1 MGFELGGRGGSTNA
15 FSKDRGRSSGLSVK
29 ALRFG
34 AFRDDWT
41 SMMIGK
47 SMGTLSRLKKQHN
60 KFNNNKFKI
69 FRITAN
75 ICETHN

>member
-15 FSKDRGRSSGLSVK
+15 FSKDRGKSSGLSVK

-47 SMGTLSRLKKQHN
+47 SMGTLSRLKIEH
-60 KFNNNKFKI
+60 NNNKFKI

-75 ICETHN
+75 VCKAHN